1 MIQVGLDRLLDS
13 VDDLRGRRYGVV
25 AHSASVSAELVPI
38 QLALSRAGAPPPAKM
53 FGPEHG
59 FFGVEQDMVPSAD
72 SSDPWTG
79 VPIVSLYGESEDSLR
94 PDGSAFS
101 GLDLILVDLQDVG
114 ARYYTYAAT
123 AIWSAAAALAE
134 GCEVWVLDRPN
145 PLGGVRIEGNT
156 RQQGFES
163 FVGAFETPVRHGL
176 TLAEIMRW
184 QLSTEGVDT
193 SGLKE
198 WKMAGWRREMSW
210 RSTGRRWVAPSP
222 NLPTPRIA
230 RVYPGACLLEATS
243 VSEGRGTTRPFELF
257 GSPTVQPV
265 HLADRLNATDLPG
278 ARFVPTYF
286 RPQFHKHAGEVCGGV
301 QWIVEDSEALEPY
314 RCGIEIVRAL
324 AETDPGF
331 SWREEPYEFVR
342 DIPAIDL
349 LVGTDVL
356 RRALEGAADLDE
368 WLSSWREDER
378 RFRAE
383 TLPFQLYES
392 ECDRSGDL

>member
-1 MIQVGLDRLLDS
+1 MIQVGLDRLLDA
-13 VDDLRGRRYGVV
+13 VEVLQGRRFGLV
-25 AHSASVSAELVPI
+25 AHSASVSADMVPI
-38 QLALSRAGAPPPAKM
+38 QLALARAGAPLPVKM

-59 FFGVEQDMVPSAD
+59 FFGVEQDMVPSSD
-72 SSDPWTG
+72 SVDPWIG
-79 VPIVSLYGESEDSLR
+79 APIVSLYGDSEDSLR
-94 PDGSAFS
+94 PDRSAFS
-101 GLDLILVDLQDVG
+101 GLDLVLVDLQDVG

-145 PLGGVRIEGNT
+145 PLGGERIEGNI

-176 TLAEIMRW
+176 TLAEVMRW
-184 QLSTEGVDT
+184 QLSREGADI

-222 NLPTPRIA
+222 NLPTPRVA
-230 RVYPGACLLEATS
+230 RVYPGACLIEATCA
-243 VSEGRGTTRPFELF
+243 SEGRGTTRPFELI

-265 HLADRLNATDLPG
+265 DLADRLNAADLSG

-286 RPQFHKHAGEVCGGV
+286 RPQYHKHAGEVCGGV
-301 QWIVEDSEALEPY
+301 QWIVEDSAALEPY
-314 RCGIEIVRAL
+314 RCGVEIVRAL
-324 AETDPGF
+324 VASDPEF
-331 SWREEPYEFVR
+331 AWRAEPYEFVD

-349 LVGTDVL
+349 LAGTSAL
-356 RRALEGAADLDE
+356 RRSLEEGADLDA
-368 WLSSWREDER
+368 WLASWREDER
-378 RFRAE
+378 RFREE
-383 TLPFQLYES
+383 TLPFLLYPS
-392 ECDRSGDL
+392 ERDRSGDF

>member
-13 VDDLRGRRYGVV
+13 VEVLRGRRYGVV
-25 AHSASVSAELVPI
+25 AHSASVSAEMVPI
-38 QLALSRAGAPPPAKM
+38 QLALARAGAPLPVRM

-101 GLDLILVDLQDVG
+101 GLDLVLVDLQDVG

-123 AIWSAAAALAE
+123 AIWSAAAALVE

-145 PLGGVRIEGNT
+145 PLGGEQIEGNI

-176 TLAEIMRW
+176 TLAEVMRW
-184 QLSTEGVDT
+184 QLSRAGVDT
-193 SGLKE
+193 GGLKE

-243 VSEGRGTTRPFELF
+243 ISEGRGTTRPFELF

-265 HLADRLNATDLPG
+265 DLADRLNATDLRG

-301 QWIVEDSEALEPY
+301 QWIVEDSVTLEPY

-349 LVGTDVL
+349 LVGTSVL

-368 WLSSWREDER
+368 WLASWREDER

-383 TLPFQLYES
+383 TLPFHLYES
-392 ECDRSGDL
+392 ERDRGGDL